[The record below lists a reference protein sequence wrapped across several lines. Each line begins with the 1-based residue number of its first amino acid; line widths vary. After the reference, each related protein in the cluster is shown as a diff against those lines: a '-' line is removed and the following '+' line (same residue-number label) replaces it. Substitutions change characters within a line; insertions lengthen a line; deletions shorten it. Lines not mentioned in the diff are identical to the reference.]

1 MIAEPIISIVIANRN
16 FGRFLEDAL
25 ASIES
30 QCEKAIACAD
40 GRNRLPLS
48 SAENVEIIV
57 VDGASTDDSVEVI
70 KRHASSIAWWV
81 SEPDRGQSDA
91 FNKGFAQA
99 KGTFLTW
106 LNADDLY
113 LPGSLMAVV
122 KKLKANSTASWATGN
137 FMRFTE
143 ADKKIIQ
150 AEWGPHHLPC
160 AFQSRHFPLMIFGP
174 TTFWRRD
181 VFEKLGGLDESLHYG
196 MDTEYWWRLTVNGY
210 KQVRVNHCCWAFR
223 MHADSKTAEYGN
235 HHNSDEVQK
244 KKTAEYYYFV
254 KKHHVEIN
262 RWAHLALR
270 VWRILDGS
278 YFVNLWRR
286 FFVVGRSFSPDLKL
300 ASN

>member
-1 MIAEPIISIVIANRN
+1 MSNVPFVSIVIANRN
-16 FGRFLEDAL
+16 FGRYLGA
-25 ASIES
+25 AISSIEA
-30 QCEKAIACAD
+30 QCESLATCVD
-40 GRNRLPLS
+40 GRNQLQLPNGE
-48 SAENVEIIV
+48 AIEIIV
-57 VDGASTDDSVEVI
+57 VDGDSSDDSVAVI
-70 KRHASSIAWWV
+70 RKHAKSIAWWI
-81 SEPDRGQSDA
+81 SEPDKGQSDA
-91 FNKGFAQA
+91 FNKGFSKARG
-99 KGTFLTW
+99 KFITW
-106 LNADDLY
+106 LNSDDLY
-113 LPGSLMAVV
+113 LPGTLVV
-122 KKLKANSTASWATGN
+122 VVETLKKHPDVDWATGN
-137 FMRFTE
+137 FLRFTE
-143 ADKKIIQ
+143 SDHRIIQ
-150 AEWGPHHLPC
+150 AEWGPRYLPFC
-160 AFQSRHFPLMIFGP
+160 FQNRHFPLMIFGP
-174 TTFWRRD
+174 TAFWRRS
-181 VFEKLGGLDESLHYG
+181 VYQKLGGIDESLHYG